1 MIEPVISQALTSAG
15 PAVTN
20 LPLREQAL
28 ASDVSRFQA
37 ALQGEPGLQLHTQA
51 STGNAVGSEAG
62 TLGDAIL
69 SGLKSASDDL
79 GQRFNHAQTLL
90 GNQDLSVADAMRL
103 QLSIMQASMQYEL
116 INKGVSKMSQNID
129 QVLKTQ

>member
-1 MIEPVISQALTSAG
+1 MIEPVISQALTTAG
-15 PAVTN
+15 PAVAN

-28 ASDVSRFQA
+28 ATDVSRFQA
-37 ALQGEPGLQLHTQA
+37 ALKGEPGLPPPTPP
-51 STGNAVGSEAG
+51 STGHAASSETG

-79 GQRFNHAQTLL
+79 GQRFNQAQTLL

>member
-1 MIEPVISQALTSAG
+1 MIEPVISQALTTAG
-15 PAVTN
+15 PAVAD
-20 LPLREQAL
+20 LPLRAQAL
-28 ASDVSRFQA
+28 AADVSRFQS
-37 ALQGEPGLQLHTQA
+37 ALQGEPGLQAATQA
-51 STGNAVGSEAG
+51 STGHAASSETG

-79 GQRFNHAQTLL
+79 GQRFKQAQTLL

>member
-1 MIEPVISQALTSAG
+1 MIEPVISQALTTAG
-15 PAVTN
+15 PAVAK
-20 LPLREQAL
+20 LPRREQAR
-28 ASDVSRFQA
+28 ATDVARFQA
-37 ALQGEPGLQLHTQA
+37 ALQGEPGLQPPTPP
-51 STGNAVGSEAG
+51 STGHVASSETG

-79 GQRFNHAQTLL
+79 GQRFKQAQTLL